1 MPVFLPKGTRDFLPA
16 QMRQRRKVIETV
28 RSVFVAHGFEA
39 LETPAF
45 ERLETLTGKY
55 GEEGDRLIYKILKR
69 GEGGEKGESDL
80 ALRYDLTVPFAR
92 VLSMNA
98 DLRLPFKR
106 FQMQPVWR
114 ADRPQKGRFRE
125 FWQCDVDIA
134 GATSAAAE
142 AEVLAVAVESLDA
155 LGFTQY
161 SVLLNDRR
169 ILAALARELGVAE
182 RETSLLIALDKLDK
196 IGKEGVSKELL
207 ARGFAVELPDR
218 LWALLDVPS
227 EQDAALDALEARLD
241 EEGRAGVATLR
252 QVLAYAVALGIPR
265 ARIAVAP
272 TLARG
277 LDYYTGPVYE
287 VVVEDGG
294 VGTIAAGG
302 RYDRLIGLLS
312 GREVPAVGIAL
323 GLERILAI
331 MEDRGLFADLAPE
344 VQVFVAVF
352 APELMEASLR
362 VGAALRAASIP
373 TEVYLGD
380 RKFKAQLKEADARG
394 ARWLAIVGPDE
405 AAAGI
410 LTLKDLKTGVQA
422 AVSIDA
428 AVSMIHG
435 A

>member
-272 TLARG
+272 ALARG